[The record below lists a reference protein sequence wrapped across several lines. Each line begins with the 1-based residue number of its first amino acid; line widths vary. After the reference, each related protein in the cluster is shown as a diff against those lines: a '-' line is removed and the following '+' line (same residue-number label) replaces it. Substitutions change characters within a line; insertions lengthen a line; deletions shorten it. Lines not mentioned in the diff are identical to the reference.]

1 MTMLRSI
8 TTNSRPLGR
17 SDSEEEL
24 VLSLPSGHSWRPLT
38 EVVNQDM
45 NQESEF
51 LGGSSTS
58 SAGSDY
64 RLSAPSAEHDSP
76 GSSHEDSNA
85 TFAAQDNSVEEDTE
99 GDSEGLDEPE
109 DSLVISLLDEDPDV
123 W

>member
-1 MTMLRSI
+1 M
-8 TTNSRPLGR
+8 
-17 SDSEEEL
+17 
-24 VLSLPSGHSWRPLT
+24 SLPSGHSWRPLT

-51 LGGSSTS
+51 LGGPSTS

-64 RLSAPSAEHDSP
+64 RPSAPSAEHEST
-76 GSSHEDSNA
+76 GSSQEDSNA
-85 TFAAQDNSVEEDTE
+85 TVPAQNDSVDEDTE
-99 GDSEGLDEPE
+99 GDSEGLDELE